1 MSLDWNALTRYPQ
14 VHATDVQ
21 RLLADMHDTRGER
34 ATDAATELHPHS
46 HPVPE
51 AQWPHPRAQHEL
63 TTR

>member
-1 MSLDWNALTRYPQ
+1 M
-14 VHATDVQ
+14 HATDVQ

-34 ATDAATELHPHS
+34 ATDAAIELHFHS

-51 AQWPHPRAQHEL
+51 AQWPHPRAEHEL